1 MIRAKPGATR
11 MAHRA
16 HQRDRMTAATTEL
29 TSLERRNHSRSTRAS
44 WALYDFADTI
54 WSYAVFSRAISLFL
68 VAKLGDGN
76 GNLWLGLSVALSVG
90 INALVSPFLGAVSD
104 RYGRRLP
111 FLLAFTIGACLPA
124 MAIPFVPVPVGI
136 ALFCVAMFSYQ
147 ASLVY
152 YDATL
157 QLVSTPA
164 NRGRIA
170 SLSTG
175 VGYMGTVFIAVLLLL
190 TDLSVEM
197 TFVVAPL
204 LFLVIA
210 APMFLLLK
218 DDPALRKTDRD
229 PLGAAWSQTWRT
241 IRSLDQYPGLGRF
254 LASRFFYTD
263 ALNTSVTIMTIF
275 SVKAVGFSEKES
287 NVVLLGLTLSAIISA
302 FVWGRLVD
310 RVGPRRVLF
319 IVLCLWAVALLVG
332 ALFLAKPLFILAGI
346 AIGAGFAGLH
356 VSDRV
361 LMYRL
366 SPPDRLGEFYGL
378 YGLVGKGSQV
388 LGNLFWG
395 FTLFL
400 AFDTLGTAAYQVGI
414 FTLLFAMLVGLALL
428 RGVPEKREG

>member
-1 MIRAKPGATR
+1 
-11 MAHRA
+11 
-16 HQRDRMTAATTEL
+16 MTAAAATTEL
-29 TSLERRNHSRSTRAS
+29 TELQRRNHRKVARGG
-44 WALYDFADTI
+44 WALYDLADTI
-54 WSYAVFSRAISLFL
+54 WSFAIFSRAISLFL
-68 VAKLGDGN
+68 VDQLGDSA

-111 FLLAFTIGACLPA
+111 FLFAFTVGAVVPSIL
-124 MAIPFVPVPVGI
+124 IPFVPVPIGI
-136 ALFCVAMFSYQ
+136 ALFCLAMFSYQ
-147 ASLVY
+147 SSLIY

-157 QLVSTPA
+157 QLVSTPE

-175 VGYMGTVFIAVLLLL
+175 VGYMGTVLIAVILIA
-190 TDLSVEM
+190 THMSVQM

-204 LFLVIA
+204 LFFVLSLPTFV
-210 APMFLLLK
+210 LLK
-218 DDPALRKTDRD
+218 EDPSLRRKDPD

-241 IRSLDQYPGLGRF
+241 IRSLDKYPGLGRF

-263 ALNTSVTIMTIF
+263 ALNTSITIMTIF
-275 SVKAVGFSEKES
+275 SVKAVGFTEDES
-287 NVVLLGLTLSAIISA
+287 VYVLLILTLSAIVSA
-302 FVWGRLVD
+302 FIWGRLVD
-310 RVGPRRVLF
+310 RYGPKRTLFSVL
-319 IVLCLWAVALLVG
+319 VLWAVALVVG
-332 ALFLAKPLFILAGI
+332 ATLIAKGPFLVAGL

-388 LGNLFWG
+388 IGNLFWG
-395 FTLFL
+395 FVLFITY
-400 AFDTLGTAAYQVGI
+400 DTLGKGAYQLGI
-414 FTLLFAMLVGLALL
+414 FTLLFAMLVGLVLL
-428 RGVPEKREG
+428 WPVPEKREG